1 MTWDTQTDHCA
12 SQLSLDHSRI
22 PAGKAYSACLTSLT
36 SLSICVFC
44 GCVCVYVCVRVHS
57 YLFTWLSAYLAVCLY
72 VWLTMQ
78 FLFYRYVYQFV
89 CMCVSMGEMTT
100 GFPAVLTTCSAPFS
114 FPSVLL
120 FTPLGC
126 STLTTHVVLSCLAF
140 HFVVN
145 GHGFGPYSILEVL
158 DLMGIPFR

>member
-12 SQLSLDHSRI
+12 SQLSLDHSRRQSI
-22 PAGKAYSACLTSLT
+22 L
-36 SLSICVFC
+36 SLSDQLDQFIYLCFLWMRL
-44 GCVCVYVCVRVHS
+44 CVCVRACVRVHS

-145 GHGFGPYSILEVL
+145 GHGFGPYSILEVF